1 MAEREDKLQ
10 KWAYLGGQIAQNVL
24 QRCQF
29 PLFFGAEFGA
39 VDATEGSQKLFWS
52 CERSTDAVLTL

>member
-1 MAEREDKLQ
+1 M
-10 KWAYLGGQIAQNVL
+10 VL
-24 QRCQF
+24 KPKKITFLSCNKTEV
-29 PLFFGAEFGA
+29 PVSPFFGAEFGA